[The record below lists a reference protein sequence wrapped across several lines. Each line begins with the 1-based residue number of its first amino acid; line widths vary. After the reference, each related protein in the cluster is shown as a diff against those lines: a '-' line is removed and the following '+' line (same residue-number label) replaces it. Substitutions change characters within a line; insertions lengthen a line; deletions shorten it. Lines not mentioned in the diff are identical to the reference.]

1 MITPTNYTSTTL
13 PDQRVSLK
21 TKQSSK
27 WTKSMAD
34 YVLSLAFSCND
45 KTKVSKFLSSGFI
58 HALK

>member
-45 KTKVSKFLSSGFI
+45 KTKVSKFD
-58 HALK
+58 